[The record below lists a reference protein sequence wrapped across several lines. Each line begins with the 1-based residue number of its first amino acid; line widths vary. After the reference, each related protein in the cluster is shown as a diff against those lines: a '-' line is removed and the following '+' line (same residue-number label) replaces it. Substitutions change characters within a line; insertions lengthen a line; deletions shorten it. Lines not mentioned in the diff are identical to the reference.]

1 MDNSVI
7 VIDSDDEDVSVKV
20 RFIGNFSISRFF
32 ALFCFEFINSL
43 FLGGGSG

>member
-7 VIDSDDEDVSVKV
+7 VIDSDDEDASVKV
-20 RFIGNFSISRFF
+20 RFVGDFCISRFF
-32 ALFCFEFINSL
+32 ALFCFDFIKSL